1 MDDRETPAMSM
12 VMKERFSEQPYGW
25 MIVAVSTVCLALG
38 FGAGG
43 TVSVLMT
50 PFEQEFG
57 WFRADISMAYTTHT
71 IGAALGGL
79 VWGGLSDR
87 IGARKIAFI
96 GAAAMSAGLIALKW
110 QSGLSLLYVLYFLI
124 GAFGF
129 APLFAPLIAL
139 TGLWF
144 NERKGL
150 AIGIVTA
157 GGAIGQG
164 VVPYLGRLLI
174 TELGWRDAMLY
185 LGIGYFVVLF
195 PLMFL
200 LRPAPSV
207 GRPSHQAGRS
217 DDNLWNMPHAISIP
231 WLCLAG
237 LFCCICM
244 AVPLVHLVP
253 LGIDLGCTP
262 QTAAG
267 LLLALMISGVFGRLF
282 FGWLADRVGGLL
294 AYFLASLA
302 QTSVVFWFTQTGS
315 VATLFQL
322 SVLFGFGFAG
332 VMTCLLICAREAAP
346 LRLSGSAVAIV
357 STAGWIGMGLGSY
370 QAGFFYDLSASYLLS
385 YANAAIGGI
394 LNLLIVA
401 TLIWYR
407 CHRMVRRARGAF
419 APGSS
424 VPSRLADALRGQPE

>member
-1 MDDRETPAMSM
+1 MTLAMNM
-12 VMKERFSEQPYGW
+12 VAKDRFSEQPYGW
-25 MIVAVSTVCLALG
+25 TIVAVSTVCLALG

-57 WFRADISMAYTTHT
+57 WFRADISMAYTAHT

-87 IGARKIAFI
+87 IGARRISFI
-96 GAAAMSAGLIALKW
+96 GAVAMSAGLIALKW
-110 QSGLSLLYVLYFLI
+110 QSDLWLLYALYFLI
-124 GAFGF
+124 GALGF
-129 APLFAPLIAL
+129 ACLFTPLIAL

-174 TELGWRDAMLY
+174 TEFGWRDAMLY
-185 LGIGYFVVLF
+185 LGIGYFVILF

-200 LRPAPSV
+200 LRPAPSA
-207 GRPSHQAGRS
+207 GRPSDQAGRP
-217 DDNLWNMPHAISIP
+217 DDNLWNIPHAITIP
-231 WLCLAG
+231 WLSLAG

-302 QTSVVFWFTQTGS
+302 QTSVVFWFTQTGNI
-315 VATLFQL
+315 ATLFQL

-346 LRLSGSAVAIV
+346 LRLSGSAMAIV

-407 CHRMVRRARGAF
+407 RHRMVRGARGAF
-419 APGSS
+419 APGPS

>member
-1 MDDRETPAMSM
+1 MAKRSEPAL
-12 VMKERFSEQPYGW
+12 F
-25 MIVAVSTVCLALG
+25 
-38 FGAGG
+38 
-43 TVSVLMT
+43 
-50 PFEQEFG
+50 
-57 WFRADISMAYTTHT
+57 
-71 IGAALGGL
+71 
-79 VWGGLSDR
+79 
-87 IGARKIAFI
+87 
-96 GAAAMSAGLIALKW
+96 
-110 QSGLSLLYVLYFLI
+110 LYFLI
-124 GAFGF
+124 GALGF
-129 APLFAPLIAL
+129 ACLFAPLIAL

-164 VVPYLGRLLI
+164 IVPY
-174 TELGWRDAMLY
+174 
-185 LGIGYFVVLF
+185 
-195 PLMFL
+195 P
-200 LRPAPSV
+200 
-207 GRPSHQAGRS
+207 GRPDYRAWLARRHALSRHRLFRGSFPTHVSAEARSPAGLPSLEAGRS
-217 DDNLWNMPHAISIP
+217 DDNLWNMPHAITIP
-231 WLCLAG
+231 WLSIAG

-253 LGIDLGCTP
+253 LGIDLGCSP

-302 QTSVVFWFTQTGS
+302 QTSVVFWFTQTGN

-346 LRLSGSAVAIV
+346 LRLSGTAVAIV

-370 QAGFFYDLSASYLLS
+370 QAGFFYDISASYLVS

-394 LNLLIVA
+394 R
-401 TLIWYR
+401 T
-407 CHRMVRRARGAF
+407 C
-419 APGSS
+419 
-424 VPSRLADALRGQPE
+424 

>member
-1 MDDRETPAMSM
+1 MTPAMNM
-12 VMKERFSEQPYGW
+12 VAKERFSEQPYGW
-25 MIVAVSTVCLALG
+25 AIVAVSTVCLALG

-87 IGARKIAFI
+87 IGARMIAFI
-96 GAAAMSAGLIALKW
+96 GAVGMSAGLIALKW
-110 QSGLSLLYVLYFLI
+110 QSDLSQLYVLYFLI
-124 GAFGF
+124 GAVGF
-129 APLFAPLIAL
+129 ACLFTPLIAL

-174 TELGWRDAMLY
+174 TEFGWRDAMLY
-185 LGIGYFVVLF
+185 LGIGYFVILF

-200 LRPAPSV
+200 LRSAPSA
-207 GRPSHQAGRS
+207 GRPSDQAGRS
-217 DDNLWNMPHAISIP
+217 DDNLWNMPHAITIP
-231 WLCLAG
+231 WLSLAG

-302 QTSVVFWFTQTGS
+302 QTSVVFWFTQTGN

-346 LRLSGSAVAIV
+346 LRLSGSAMAIV

-370 QAGFFYDLSASYLLS
+370 QAGLFL
-385 YANAAIGGI
+385 
-394 LNLLIVA
+394 
-401 TLIWYR
+401 
-407 CHRMVRRARGAF
+407 
-419 APGSS
+419 
-424 VPSRLADALRGQPE
+424 